1 MGSTTLAPGET
12 TTLNVYTSMGRGM
25 GGMHLFE
32 ITVNSSDPAPE
43 NDKVQVR
50 VDFLE

>member
-1 MGSTTLAPGET
+1 MGSTAIGPGET
-12 TTLNVYTSMGRGM
+12 TTLKVSTKMGGGM

-43 NDKVQVR
+43 NDKVQIR
-50 VDFLE
+50 VNYLE